1 MVPATRPA
9 PMKSFI
15 QITVFLLAIAS
26 TMWGMISVHAKT
38 PHDGAVTQS
47 EMSLT
52 RELIKSEFKQTRREI
67 DQLRQEIIGLRKM
80 GVTDKQK

>member
-1 MVPATRPA
+1 
-9 PMKSFI
+9 MKSFI

-26 TMWGMISVHAKT
+26 TMWMISVHAKT